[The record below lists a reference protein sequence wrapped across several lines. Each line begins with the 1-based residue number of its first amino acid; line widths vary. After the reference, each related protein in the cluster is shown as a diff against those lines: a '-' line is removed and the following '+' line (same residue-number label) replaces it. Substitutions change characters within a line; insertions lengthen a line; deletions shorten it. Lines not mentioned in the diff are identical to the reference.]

1 MNDSCECIRNGCR
14 LNRPSTG
21 NAKDRLRLDELSRP
35 QVGLLLTV
43 CAAHRRDTD
52 DGPFDCCHTA
62 AAVAARTHAFQCF
75 SLNRS
80 VRLDRIESAESATH
94 AQRTDRPTYCS
105 TSATPTPNRA
115 AAVSCCGWST
125 SQVQS
130 SDVSA
135 SPMQRHRP
143 TASAVQS
150 GSVASSG
157 SALTSSS
164 SVLRQRNAMRR
175 DAVAH

>member
-14 LNRPSTG
+14 RNRLSTG

-35 QVGLLLTV
+35 QVGSLLTV

-52 DGPFDCCHTA
+52 DGTVDCCHTA
-62 AAVAARTHAFQCF
+62 AAVAALTHAFRCG
-75 SLNRS
+75 LNRS
-80 VRLDRIESAESATH
+80 VRLDRIHRECH
-94 AQRTDRPTYCS
+94 AQRTDR

-115 AAVSCCGWST
+115 AAFSCCGWST

-143 TASAVQS
+143 TASPTPSAVQS

-164 SVLRQRNAMRR
+164 SVLRQRDAMRR